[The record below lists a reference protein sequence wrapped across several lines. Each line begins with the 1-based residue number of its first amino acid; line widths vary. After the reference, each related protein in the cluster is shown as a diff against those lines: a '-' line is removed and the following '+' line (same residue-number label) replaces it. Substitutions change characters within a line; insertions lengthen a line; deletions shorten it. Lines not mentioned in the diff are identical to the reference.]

1 MTFEEY
7 QKAAVSFRTD
17 TANNEEYLTLGL
29 IAEVGEA
36 AGKLAKRRRDGVFD
50 EKAFIKELGDIL
62 WFVANL
68 ADYYDRDYDTAHSD
82 SLKDSFEEKADG
94 DNFEDSAMKCIT
106 SYVALWVCNEG
117 NYLIDVIAEVCNLAG
132 RYGYTLEQV
141 ADINIAKLRD
151 RAARGVIKGDG
162 DER

>member
-7 QKAAVSFRTD
+7 QKAAVSFRTES
-17 TANNEEYLTLGL
+17 ANNEEYLTLGL

-36 AGKLAKRRRDGVFD
+36 AGKLAKRVRDDVWD

-68 ADYYDRDYDTAHSD
+68 ADYYDREFGAKFSDGLKECFKMDTDAGATVEYTMIRVACYASD
-82 SLKDSFEEKADG
+82 
-94 DNFEDSAMKCIT
+94 T
-106 SYVALWVCNEG
+106 VNECG
-117 NYLIDVIAEVCNLAG
+117 GYFNDLVAEVGDLAC

-141 ADINIAKLRD
+141 AEINIAKLRD
-151 RAARGVIKGDG
+151 RQSRGVIKGDG

>member
-1 MTFEEY
+1 MTFEKKEN
-7 QKAAVSFRTD
+7 AAVSFRTD

-36 AGKLAKRRRDGVFD
+36 AGKLAKRVRDDVWD

-68 ADYYDRDYDTAHSD
+68 ADYYDRENCTRFSAE
-82 SLKDSFEEKADG
+82 LKDCFE
-94 DNFEDSAMKCIT
+94 
-106 SYVALWVCNEG
+106 
-117 NYLIDVIAEVCNLAG
+117 AEVDDERFDEDIMRLLLYWTGFFSGEGSQLSDIVFEVGGFAKK
-132 RYGYTLEQV
+132 YGYTLEQV
-141 ADINIAKLRD
+141 AEINIAKLRD
-151 RAARGVIKGDG
+151 RQARGVIKGNG

>member
-17 TANNEEYLTLGL
+17 TADNGEYLMLGL

-36 AGKLAKRRRDGVFD
+36 AGKLAKRIRDGVFD
-50 EKAFIKELGDIL
+50 ERAFIKELGDIL

-68 ADYYDRDYDTAHSD
+68 ADYYDREYDKNISEDLDDCFNVELDCDRFDDEITKRLVYWVA
-82 SLKDSFEEKADG
+82 LLLDG
-94 DNFEDSAMKCIT
+94 DTDQLEYI
-106 SYVALWVCNEG
+106 
-117 NYLIDVIAEVCNLAG
+117 VIEVGSLAKK
-132 RYGYTLEQV
+132 RNYTLEQV
-141 ADINIAKLRD
+141 AEINIAKLRD
-151 RAARGVIKGDG
+151 RAARGVIKGNG

>member
-36 AGKLAKRRRDGVFD
+36 AGKLAKRRRDGVWD

-68 ADYYDRDYDTAHSD
+68 ADYYDRKNGLSY
-82 SLKDSFEEKADG
+82 SFQLRDCFEMTGVSKLADK
-94 DNFEDSAMKCIT
+94 EMM
-106 SYVALWVCNEG
+106 E
-117 NYLIDVIAEVCNLAG
+117 YLAFDLAG
-132 RYGYTLEQV
+132 LVKGFGGMDNIIHKLSCLAKRQGYTLEQV
-141 ADINIAKLRD
+141 AEINIAKLRD
-151 RAARGVIKGDG
+151 RAARGVIKGNG

>member
-36 AGKLAKRRRDGVFD
+36 AGKLAKRVRDDVWD

-62 WFVANL
+62 WFVAGIATLYGWSLDDIAQDNL
-68 ADYYDRDYDTAHSD
+68 AKLFDR
-82 SLKDSFEEKADG
+82 K
-94 DNFEDSAMKCIT
+94 
-106 SYVALWVCNEG
+106 
-117 NYLIDVIAEVCNLAG
+117 
-132 RYGYTLEQV
+132 
-141 ADINIAKLRD
+141 
-151 RAARGVIKGDG
+151 ARGVIQGNG

>member
-36 AGKLAKRRRDGVFD
+36 AGKLAKRVRDDVWD

-68 ADYYDRDYDTAHSD
+68 ADYYDRENCTKFSAE
-82 SLKDSFEEKADG
+82 LKDCFEAEFDDERFDEDIMRLLVYWTG
-94 DNFEDSAMKCIT
+94 FFSDEGSHLSDIVFEVGGFAKK
-106 SYVALWVCNEG
+106 
-117 NYLIDVIAEVCNLAG
+117 
-132 RYGYTLEQV
+132 YGYTLEQV
-141 ADINIAKLRD
+141 AEINIAKLRD
-151 RAARGVIKGDG
+151 RQARGVIKGNG

>member
-17 TANNEEYLTLGL
+17 TANNEEYLTFGL

-36 AGKLAKRRRDGVFD
+36 AGKLAKRVRDDVWD

-68 ADYYDRDYDTAHSD
+68 ADYYDRETGTAHSYVLRD
-82 SLKDSFEEKADG
+82 CFDDKVDG
-94 DNFEDSAMKCIT
+94 DSVEDSTMKSIA
-106 SYVALWVCNEG
+106 SSVALSVYNEG
-117 NYLIDVIAEVCNLAG
+117 NYLNDVVADVGNLAG

-141 ADINIAKLRD
+141 AEINIAKPRD
-151 RAARGVIKGDG
+151 RQARGVIKGNG